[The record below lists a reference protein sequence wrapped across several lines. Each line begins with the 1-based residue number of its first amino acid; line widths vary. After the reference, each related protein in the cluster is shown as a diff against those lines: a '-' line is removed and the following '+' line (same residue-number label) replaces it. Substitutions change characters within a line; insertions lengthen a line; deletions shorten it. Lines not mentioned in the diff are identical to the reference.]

1 MNEDIVS
8 KVVRGEQAWT
18 PTYLYGGRDRGHS
31 WLATFTFTWE
41 PRQPRRRGAR
51 LPAPDDVTSATSP
64 YSLYLFY
71 STADINFTFSLI
83 CDLVYT

>member
-1 MNEDIVS
+1 MKILF
-8 KVVRGEQAWT
+8 VRWCGEQTWT

-51 LPAPDDVTSATSP
+51 LPAPDDVTSATSLP
-64 YSLYLFY
+64 TPSIYSIALQ
-71 STADINFTFSLI
+71 INKLHI
-83 CDLVYT
+83 CSNL